1 MERTDTNGEWHSDD
15 GVTWVLV
22 TPSAAFL
29 TQRAADPE
37 PEIRP
42 SPEVIAAQA
51 MHDEI
56 SSRLTEATTINAVKL
71 AITDGLDAAI
81 LTLQGEG
88 QL

>member
-1 MERTDTNGEWHSDD
+1 MERTDSNGQWQSDD
-15 GVTWVLV
+15 GVAWVLV

-29 TQRAADPE
+29 AQRAADPE
-37 PEIRP
+37 PAIVL

-56 SSRLTEATTINAVKL
+56 SSRLADATTINAVKL

-81 LTLQGEG
+81 LTLQGEA
-88 QL
+88 